1 MINEKKEKLY
11 TISQLSEFAGIS
23 EQELIRLILLKK
35 IHSVRLGKSIRITED
50 GAERFLENL
59 SGKDIQEHDFTA
71 PVLYTAEQVSRILQL
86 SVDNVWLLLKSGKLK
101 GFKIREGKS
110 SWRIPAK
117 NLDDFISGRIK
128 KDAVK

>member
-1 MINEKKEKLY
+1 MIKEKKEKLY

-23 EQELIRLILLKK
+23 EQELIRMVLLKK

-50 GAERFLENL
+50 GLERFLENL
-59 SGKDIQEHDFTA
+59 SGNSISEFDFA
-71 PVLYTAEQVSRILQL
+71 VPVLYTAEQVSRILQL
-86 SVDNVWLLLKSGKLK
+86 SVDNIWLLLKSGKLK

-117 NLDDFISGRIK
+117 NLDDFIAGRSK
-128 KDAVK
+128 EDAIR

>member
-1 MINEKKEKLY
+1 MIKEKKEKLY

-23 EQELIRLILLKK
+23 EQELIRMVLLKK

-50 GAERFLENL
+50 GLERFLENL
-59 SGKDIQEHDFTA
+59 SGNSIPEFDFA
-71 PVLYTAEQVSRILQL
+71 VPVLYTAEQVSRILQL
-86 SVDNVWLLLKSGKLK
+86 SVDNIWLLLKSGKLK

-117 NLDDFISGRIK
+117 NLDDFIASRSKEDAIK
-128 KDAVK
+128 

>member
-1 MINEKKEKLY
+1 MIKEKKEKLY

-23 EQELIRLILLKK
+23 EQELIRMVLLKK

-50 GAERFLENL
+50 GLERFLENL
-59 SGKDIQEHDFTA
+59 SGNSIPEFDFA
-71 PVLYTAEQVSRILQL
+71 VPVLYTAEQVSRILQL
-86 SVDNVWLLLKSGKLK
+86 SVDNIWLLLKSGKLK

-117 NLDDFISGRIK
+117 NLDDFIVSRSKEDAIK
-128 KDAVK
+128 

>member
-1 MINEKKEKLY
+1 MIKEKKEKLY

-23 EQELIRLILLKK
+23 EQELIRMVLLKK

-50 GAERFLENL
+50 GLERFLENL
-59 SGKDIQEHDFTA
+59 SGKNIPEFDFA
-71 PVLYTAEQVSRILQL
+71 VPVLYTAEQVSRILQL

-117 NLDDFISGRIK
+117 NLDDFIVSRSKEDAIK
-128 KDAVK
+128 

>member
-1 MINEKKEKLY
+1 MVKEKIEKLY

-23 EQELIRLILLKK
+23 EQELIRMVILKK
-35 IHSVRLGKSIRITED
+35 ISSVRLGKSIRITED
-50 GAERFLENL
+50 GLEKFLENL
-59 SGKDIQEHDFTA
+59 SGNTIPELDSMV

-86 SVDNVWLLLKSGKLK
+86 SVDNIWLLLKSGKLK

-117 NLDDFISGRIK
+117 NLDDFIDSRSKENAIK
-128 KDAVK
+128 

>member
-1 MINEKKEKLY
+1 MIKGKKEKLY

-23 EQELIRLILLKK
+23 EQELIRMILLKK
-35 IHSVRLGKSIRITED
+35 IHSVRLGKSIRITEE
-50 GAERFLENL
+50 GVERFLENL
-59 SGKDIQEHDFTA
+59 SGKAISEYDFSV

-86 SVDNVWLLLKSGKLK
+86 SVDNIWLLLKSGKLK

-117 NLDDFISGRIK
+117 NLDDFIASRIK
-128 KDAVK
+128 EDAVK

>member
-1 MINEKKEKLY
+1 MIKGKKEKLY
-11 TISQLSEFAGIS
+11 TINQLSEFAGIS
-23 EQELIRLILLKK
+23 EQELIRMVLLKK
-35 IHSVRLGKSIRITED
+35 IHSVRLGNSIRITED
-50 GAERFLENL
+50 GLERFLENL
-59 SGKDIQEHDFTA
+59 SGKTIPEYDFPV

-86 SVDNVWLLLKSGKLK
+86 SVDNIWMLLKSGKLK

-128 KDAVK
+128 EDAIK

>member
-1 MINEKKEKLY
+1 MVKEKKEKLY

-23 EQELIRLILLKK
+23 EQELIRMVLLKK
-35 IHSVRLGKSIRITED
+35 IPSVRLGNSIRITED
-50 GAERFLENL
+50 GLEKFLEDL
-59 SGKDIQEHDFTA
+59 SGNVTFENDYKS

-86 SVDNVWLLLKSGKLK
+86 SVDNIWLLLKSGKLK

-117 NLDDFISGRIK
+117 NLDDFIAGRGKENAIK
-128 KDAVK
+128 

>member
-1 MINEKKEKLY
+1 MIKEKKGKLY

-23 EQELIRLILLKK
+23 EQELIRMVLLKK

-50 GAERFLENL
+50 GLERFLENL
-59 SGKDIQEHDFTA
+59 SGKTIPEYDFPV

-86 SVDNVWLLLKSGKLK
+86 SVDNIWLLLKSGKLK

-110 SWRIPAK
+110 SWRIPSK
-117 NLDDFISGRIK
+117 NLEDFIVSRSKEDVIK
-128 KDAVK
+128 

>member
-1 MINEKKEKLY
+1 MIKEKKEKLY

-23 EQELIRLILLKK
+23 EQELIRMVLLKK

-50 GAERFLENL
+50 GLERFLENL
-59 SGKDIQEHDFTA
+59 SGKAILEYDFPL

-86 SVDNVWLLLKSGKLK
+86 SVDNIWLLLKSGKLK

-117 NLDDFISGRIK
+117 NLDDFIACRSKEDAIK
-128 KDAVK
+128 

>member
-1 MINEKKEKLY
+1 MTKEKKEKLY

-23 EQELIRLILLKK
+23 EQELIRMVLLKK

-50 GAERFLENL
+50 GLERFLETL
-59 SGKDIQEHDFTA
+59 SGKTIPEYDFPV

-86 SVDNVWLLLKSGKLK
+86 SVDNIWLLLKSGKLK

-117 NLDDFISGRIK
+117 NLDDFIVSRSKEDAIK
-128 KDAVK
+128 

>member
-1 MINEKKEKLY
+1 MIKEKKEKLY
-11 TISQLSEFAGIS
+11 KISQVSEFAGIS
-23 EQELIRLILLKK
+23 EQELIRMILLKR

-50 GAERFLENL
+50 ELERFLENL
-59 SGKDIQEHDFTA
+59 SDKAIPEYDLPI

-86 SVDNVWLLLKSGKLK
+86 SVDNIWLLLKSGKLK

-117 NLDDFISGRIK
+117 NLDDFISGRSK
-128 KDAVK
+128 EDVAR

>member
-1 MINEKKEKLY
+1 MIKEKKEKLY

-23 EQELIRLILLKK
+23 EQELIRMVLLKK

-50 GAERFLENL
+50 GLERFLENF
-59 SGKDIQEHDFTA
+59 SGKVIPEYDFPV

-86 SVDNVWLLLKSGKLK
+86 SVDNIWLLLKSGKLK

-117 NLDDFISGRIK
+117 NLDDFIQSRSKEDAIK
-128 KDAVK
+128 

>member
-1 MINEKKEKLY
+1 MIKEKKEKLY

-23 EQELIRLILLKK
+23 EQELIRMILLKK

-50 GAERFLENL
+50 GLERFLENL
-59 SGKDIQEHDFTA
+59 SGNSIPEFDFA
-71 PVLYTAEQVSRILQL
+71 VPVLYTAEQVSRILQL
-86 SVDNVWLLLKSGKLK
+86 SVDNIWLLLKSGKLK

-117 NLDDFISGRIK
+117 NLDDFIVSRSKEDAIK
-128 KDAVK
+128 

>member
-1 MINEKKEKLY
+1 MIKEKKERLY

-23 EQELIRLILLKK
+23 EQELIRMVLLKK

-50 GAERFLENL
+50 GLERFLENL
-59 SGKDIQEHDFTA
+59 SGKGISEYDFPV

-86 SVDNVWLLLKSGKLK
+86 SVDNIWLLLKSGKLK

-117 NLDDFISGRIK
+117 NLDDFIVSRSKEDAIK
-128 KDAVK
+128 

>member
-1 MINEKKEKLY
+1 MIKEKKERLY

-23 EQELIRLILLKK
+23 EQELIRMVLLKK

-50 GAERFLENL
+50 GLERFLENL
-59 SGKDIQEHDFTA
+59 SGNSIPEFDFA
-71 PVLYTAEQVSRILQL
+71 VPVLYTAEQVSRILQL
-86 SVDNVWLLLKSGKLK
+86 SVDNIWLLLKSGKLK

-117 NLDDFISGRIK
+117 NLDDFIVSRSKEDAIK
-128 KDAVK
+128 

>member
-1 MINEKKEKLY
+1 MIKGKKEKLY
-11 TISQLSEFAGIS
+11 TINQLSEFAGIS
-23 EQELIRLILLKK
+23 EQELIRMVLLKK
-35 IHSVRLGKSIRITED
+35 IHSVRLGNSIRITED
-50 GAERFLENL
+50 GLERFLENL
-59 SGKDIQEHDFTA
+59 SGKTIPEYDFPV

-86 SVDNVWLLLKSGKLK
+86 SVDNIWLLLKSGKLK

-128 KDAVK
+128 EDVIK

>member
-23 EQELIRLILLKK
+23 EQELIRMVLLKK

-50 GAERFLENL
+50 GLERFLENL
-59 SGKDIQEHDFTA
+59 SGNSIPEFDFA
-71 PVLYTAEQVSRILQL
+71 VPVLYTAEQVSRILQL

-117 NLDDFISGRIK
+117 NLDGFIASRSEENAIK
-128 KDAVK
+128 

>member
-1 MINEKKEKLY
+1 MIKGKKEKLY

-23 EQELIRLILLKK
+23 EQELIRMVLLKK
-35 IHSVRLGKSIRITED
+35 IHSVRLGNSIRITEE
-50 GAERFLENL
+50 GLERFLENL
-59 SGKDIQEHDFTA
+59 SGKTIPEYDFPV

-86 SVDNVWLLLKSGKLK
+86 SVDNIWMLLKSGKLK

-128 KDAVK
+128 EDAIK